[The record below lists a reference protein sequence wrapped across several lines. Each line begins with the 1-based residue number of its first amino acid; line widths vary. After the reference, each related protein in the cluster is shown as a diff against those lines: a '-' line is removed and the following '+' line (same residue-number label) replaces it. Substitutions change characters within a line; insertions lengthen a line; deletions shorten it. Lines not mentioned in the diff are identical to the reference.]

1 MQYLSPVTA
10 TEKYSCLP
18 NKPGIFPIISDQQF
32 QHSCRYGPIG
42 SHVFHGEITYTYS
55 MATWKRPKCAVF
67 VPLAS
72 TEFRKKKH
80 TNSTAT
86 GKFCGLAQNSVC
98 RGKLWSLLPVDESE
112 IWIQHTL
119 IFVGQVP
126 VSTQILHE
134 VFFFLEVV
142 IPIFNVFLVS
152 LGKCKALQTDRRD
165 IQTDIAWHAYTQMYI
180 ALQT

>member
-1 MQYLSPVTA
+1 MAQSAVMYFMAKSRIHTVWPPENDQNVPYLSPWPVLNSA
-10 TEKYSCLP
+10 
-18 NKPGIFPIISDQQF
+18 
-32 QHSCRYGPIG
+32 
-42 SHVFHGEITYTYS
+42 
-55 MATWKRPKCAVF
+55 
-67 VPLAS
+67 
-72 TEFRKKKH
+72 KKH
-80 TNSTAT
+80 TNSTAM

-142 IPIFNVFLVS
+142 IPIFNVFLIS
-152 LGKCKALQTDRRD
+152 LGKCKALQTDRQD